1 MSGIVAQ
8 VGLSLSTFAVLL
20 TSISLATTGQV
31 LLKSGM
37 ERIGELSVGEI
48 PTLVAQFFT
57 TWQLV
62 VGIGAFGL
70 SSIFWLV
77 ALSRVPLSTAYPI
90 VSLSYVLILTFS
102 WFVLG
107 ERPSPVVW
115 IGAALIMAGVSLI
128 GIGQR

>member
-1 MSGIVAQ
+1 MSIIAQ
-8 VGLSLSTFAVLL
+8 VGLTASTFGVLV
-20 TSISLATTGQV
+20 TSILLATTGQV

-37 ERIGELSVGEI
+37 ERVGELGVSQI
-48 PTLVAQFFT
+48 ATLIAQFFT

-70 SSIFWLV
+70 SSIFWLI
-77 ALSRVPLSTAYPI
+77 ALSRIPLSTAYPI
-90 VSLSYVLILTFS
+90 VSMSYVLILTFS

-107 ERPSPVVW
+107 ERPSPIVW
-115 IGAALIMAGVSLI
+115 LGAALIMAGVSLI

>member
-1 MSGIVAQ
+1 MSIVAQ
-8 VGLSLSTFAVLL
+8 VGLTASTLGVLV
-20 TSISLATTGQV
+20 TSILLATTGQI

-37 ERIGELSVGEI
+37 ERVGELGVSQIG
-48 PTLVAQFFT
+48 TLVTQFFT

-70 SSIFWLV
+70 SSIFWLI

-90 VSLSYVLILTFS
+90 VSMSYVLILSFS
-102 WFVLG
+102 WFILG
-107 ERPSPVVW
+107 ERPSPIVW
-115 IGAALIMAGVSLI
+115 VGAALIMAGVSLI